1 MISTIME
8 KMIMFS
14 DGNIHDI
21 DHLIRVWTYARTI
34 GELECLNPDTQRIL
48 EVAAIT
54 HDIACPFCREK
65 YGNTNGKRQE
75 EEGVPMVREFLK
87 DSELTAEE
95 IDRVAFLIGHH
106 HTFTGIDGIDW
117 QILLEADYLA
127 NATENNYSEQ
137 NIRNFLDK
145 VVKTD
150 SGRRLITEVLCR

>member
-1 MISTIME
+1 MIV
-8 KMIMFS
+8 FS
-14 DGNIHDI
+14 DGNIHDV
-21 DHLIRVWTYARTI
+21 DHFIRVWTYAKTI
-34 GELECLNPDTQRIL
+34 GELERLNPGTQRIL

-65 YGNTNGKRQE
+65 HGNTNGKKQE

-127 NATENNYSEQ
+127 NATENNYNEQ

-145 VVKTD
+145 VAKTD
-150 SGRRLITEVLCR
+150 SGRRLISEVFSL

>member
-8 KMIMFS
+8 KMIVFS
-14 DGNIHDI
+14 DGNIHDV
-21 DHLIRVWTYARTI
+21 DHFIRVWTYAKTI
-34 GELECLNPDTQRIL
+34 GELERLNPGTQRIL

-65 YGNTNGKRQE
+65 HGNTNGKKQE

-127 NATENNYSEQ
+127 NATENNYNEQ

-145 VVKTD
+145 VAKTD
-150 SGRRLITEVLCR
+150 SGKRLIREVLR

>member
-1 MISTIME
+1 MISKVME
-8 KMIMFS
+8 KMITFS

-21 DHLIRVWTYARTI
+21 DHLIRAWTYAKTI
-34 GELECLNPDTQRIL
+34 GELERLDPGTQRIL

-54 HDIACPFCREK
+54 HDIACPLCREK
-65 YGNTNGKRQE
+65 YGNTNGNRQE

-87 DSELTAEE
+87 DSDLSAEE
-95 IDRVAFLIGHH
+95 IERVAFLIGHH

-117 QILLEADYLA
+117 QILVEADYLA

-145 VVKTD
+145 IAKTD
-150 SGRRLITEVLCR
+150 SGKRLIMEVLCR

>member
-8 KMIMFS
+8 KMIVFS
-14 DGNIHDI
+14 DGNIHDV
-21 DHLIRVWTYARTI
+21 DHFIRVWTYAKTI
-34 GELECLNPDTQRIL
+34 GELERLNPGTQRIL

-65 YGNTNGKRQE
+65 HGNTNGKKQE

-127 NATENNYSEQ
+127 NATENNYNEQ

-145 VVKTD
+145 VAKTA
-150 SGRRLITEVLCR
+150 SGRRLISEVFSL

>member
-8 KMIMFS
+8 KMIVFS
-14 DGNIHDI
+14 DGNIHDV
-21 DHLIRVWTYARTI
+21 DHFIRVWTYAKTI
-34 GELECLNPDTQRIL
+34 GELERLNPGTQRIL

-65 YGNTNGKRQE
+65 HGNTNGKKQE

-127 NATENNYSEQ
+127 NATENNYNEQ

-145 VVKTD
+145 VAKTA
-150 SGRRLITEVLCR
+150 SGRRLISEVLCI